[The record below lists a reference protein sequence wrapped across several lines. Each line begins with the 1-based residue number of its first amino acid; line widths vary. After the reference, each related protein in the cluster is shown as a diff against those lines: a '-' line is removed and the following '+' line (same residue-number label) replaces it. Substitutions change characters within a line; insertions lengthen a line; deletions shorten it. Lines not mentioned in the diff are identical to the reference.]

1 MATFSQGFLSSLGRP
16 QMAESL
22 FGLGQA
28 IGGVPGQMRQRRQQ
42 EEFNQLMQQA
52 QGAQGAGDI
61 TSMKLISQQ
70 LANAGYTQQ
79 AGQLMQ
85 AAVAAEEKQK
95 QLSQTQAATRG
106 EQTLTKYASASGM
119 NLEDPRAKEYF
130 FRLATTYN
138 VPFETANNIYK
149 AFTGTGAKGG
159 VTKGQEV
166 NLRDAQGNYY
176 TSVVQYNAQGQPTRT
191 LVPQPGSPAKPQGRL
206 TVVSGTTGAGA
217 FDQPGLAGEK
227 TVEQN
232 FNENRVAAVTK
243 LPALRRSANSMR
255 QVIDLLESGD
265 VKTGGFTR
273 RLSRGVTDFLGT
285 TPKDIGEFET
295 RLGDVV
301 LARLENFKGAIS
313 EGERLFLIEQVG
325 NYKASGESNLGRLQ
339 AILEQA
345 EGLIQDAIALGTA
358 PDFESYRQSVMK
370 TDVNLD
376 FIPQAER
383 EEARQALQN
392 GQVTLEQ
399 LRDMY

>member
-1 MATFSQGFLSSLGRP
+1 MATFSQQFLANLGRP
-16 QMAESL
+16 QMAQGL

-42 EEFNQLMQQA
+42 EQFNALMSQA
-52 QGAQGAGDI
+52 QASLGRGDVGN
-61 TSMKLISQQ
+61 MKVLSRQ
-70 LANAGYTQQ
+70 LGEAGYTQQ
-79 AGQLMQ
+79 AQQLMQ
-85 AAVAAEEKQK
+85 SAVQLEEQQKQK
-95 QLSQTQAATRG
+95 MQEQFVTRG
-106 EQTLTKYASASGM
+106 EKALTNFGSTAEA
-119 NLEDPRAKEYF
+119 NLTDPKVRENF

-149 AFTGTGAKGG
+149 AFTGTDAKGG

-191 LVPQPGSPAKPQGRL
+191 IVPQPGSPAKPQGRL

-217 FDQPGLAGEK
+217 FDQPGLAGER

-325 NYKASGESNLGRLQ
+325 NYRASGESNLGRLQ

-345 EGLIQDAIALGTA
+345 EGLIQDAITLGTA

>member
-1 MATFSQGFLSSLGRP
+1 MAKFSQQFLANLGRP
-16 QMAESL
+16 QFAESL
-22 FGLGQA
+22 FGLGRT
-28 IGGVPGQMRQRRQQ
+28 IGGIPQQMQERQKQQ
-42 EEFNQLMQQA
+42 EFNKLMQQA
-52 QGAQGAGDI
+52 QGAQAAGDI
-61 TSMKLISQQ
+61 TSMKLLSQQ
-70 LANAGYTQQ
+70 LSAAGYTQE

-85 AAVAAEEKQK
+85 AAMAAEEKQK
-95 QLSQTQAATRG
+95 QLSQTQAVTRG

-119 NLEDPRAKEYF
+119 KLEDPRAKEYF

-149 AFTGTGAKGG
+149 AFTGTDAKGG

-166 NLRDAQGNYY
+166 NLRDSQGNYY
-176 TSVVQYNAQGQPTRT
+176 TSVVQYGAQGQPTRT
-191 LVPQPGSPAKPQGRL
+191 IVPQPGSPAKPQGRL

-227 TVEQN
+227 TVEQD

-345 EGLIQDAIALGTA
+345 EGLIQDAITLGTA